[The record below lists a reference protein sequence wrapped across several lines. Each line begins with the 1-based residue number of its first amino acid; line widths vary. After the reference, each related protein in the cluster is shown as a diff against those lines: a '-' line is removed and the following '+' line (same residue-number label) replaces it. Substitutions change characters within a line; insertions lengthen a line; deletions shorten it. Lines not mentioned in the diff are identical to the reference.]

1 LRWLSYLLGEDNR
14 SAKTISDLDNLT
26 DTETS
31 DKSELL
37 PGAKNKDKIKDWKK
51 LALCTI
57 IHYFTYPGLG
67 VRETL
72 FVFQPSTLPQ
82 AMMTIPPYC
91 RQAPACT
98 IRYIKQ
104 RINKLPV

>member
-1 LRWLSYLLGEDNR
+1 MSYLLGEDNR

-51 LALCTI
+51 LAFPLCTI
-57 IHYFTYPGLG
+57 ILPTQLG
-67 VRETL
+67 GEATFCFL
-72 FVFQPSTLPQ
+72 PSTLPQ
-82 AMMTIPPYC
+82 AVMIIIPPYC
-91 RQAPACT
+91 RQSLPLP